1 MYKYVIIDDELLTR
15 KGTIEKLAPV
25 ANILQCT
32 GEAEDGE
39 QGLQLIEA
47 VHPDLVITD
56 MKMPVMDGTAL
67 LPVLAERYPKIALIV
82 ISGYQDFEYMR
93 QAIYAKAI
101 DYILKPF
108 STEDIVESVKK
119 VIKKME
125 LKETES
131 IKSRLETEHYEKSRE
146 NYDLGIIRNIIEG
159 HSTGNGDFVSRKIRF
174 MFQER
179 KIILI
184 TLYSEKNIRPEEI
197 EYFMKENQYESSTLF
212 VGHHCCD
219 NIGFLILTFP
229 QGEFL
234 QENTFAKQVIKGI
247 SSLFWKYRQEVLY
260 GISAVHTNISE
271 LTIAFKETMIALNQN
286 RIDDVENIFEYSE
299 QNIPPRRIPWK
310 NMDKLIFSVEAG
322 RVEETE
328 KLVDELFEI
337 YHGIPGLS
345 IGDIKFNCYQ
355 ISGQLRY
362 MLSYSIPELQIM
374 RTETTTQN
382 AVSVIFGLAELY
394 QYYRTFFTNI
404 AHNFVTQEI
413 YGDEDLI
420 NNVKTYIE
428 HYYQKNVSVEIA
440 ASLFHVNRSYL
451 SHIFKKKMGESFI
464 DYLNKVRVKH
474 AKELLVSS
482 DKKMYQIALLSG
494 YNNVRYFFRA
504 FKKIEGMTPEQYRK
518 SLLRNE

>member
-67 LPVLAERYPKIALIV
+67 LPVLAERYPEIALIV

-131 IKSRLETEHYEKSRE
+131 IKSRLETEHYEKSQE

-197 EYFMKENQYESSTLF
+197 EYFMK
-212 VGHHCCD
+212 
-219 NIGFLILTFP
+219 
-229 QGEFL
+229 
-234 QENTFAKQVIKGI
+234 
-247 SSLFWKYRQEVLY
+247 
-260 GISAVHTNISE
+260 
-271 LTIAFKETMIALNQN
+271 
-286 RIDDVENIFEYSE
+286 
-299 QNIPPRRIPWK
+299 
-310 NMDKLIFSVEAG
+310 
-322 RVEETE
+322 
-328 KLVDELFEI
+328 
-337 YHGIPGLS
+337 
-345 IGDIKFNCYQ
+345 
-355 ISGQLRY
+355 
-362 MLSYSIPELQIM
+362 
-374 RTETTTQN
+374 
-382 AVSVIFGLAELY
+382 
-394 QYYRTFFTNI
+394 
-404 AHNFVTQEI
+404 
-413 YGDEDLI
+413 
-420 NNVKTYIE
+420 
-428 HYYQKNVSVEIA
+428 
-440 ASLFHVNRSYL
+440 
-451 SHIFKKKMGESFI
+451 
-464 DYLNKVRVKH
+464 
-474 AKELLVSS
+474 
-482 DKKMYQIALLSG
+482 
-494 YNNVRYFFRA
+494 
-504 FKKIEGMTPEQYRK
+504 
-518 SLLRNE
+518 